1 MNKKSVALVVAII
14 GGISAIIAAFIINN
28 SQTDL
33 KESIEI
39 NVENNGVIRDIIWTV
54 TKIIPTQTEEQN
66 SVYIGEHE
74 TKIIWFL
81 RYRNNENYF
90 EARNILFSTLSSK
103 FKEEEMRKF
112 HNNLTSIFIITDI
125 EALWKVWVGNDFIVS
140 KHLVTLGYSYSSI
153 QYTDKVLFSVRGK
166 ISDKKETHL
175 VLIKCYDDSV
185 ISPLCRFLSN
195 KTTP

>member
-74 TKIIWFL
+74 TKNHL
-81 RYRNNENYF
+81 
-90 EARNILFSTLSSK
+90 
-103 FKEEEMRKF
+103 
-112 HNNLTSIFIITDI
+112 IF
-125 EALWKVWVGNDFIVS
+125 
-140 KHLVTLGYSYSSI
+140 
-153 QYTDKVLFSVRGK
+153 K
-166 ISDKKETHL
+166 ISK
-175 VLIKCYDDSV
+175 
-185 ISPLCRFLSN
+185 
-195 KTTP
+195 